1 MKLTP
6 PSPPSKCLLQR
17 TLLHTPFRSLSL
29 PFPPAVAVVPQASQD
44 VEHVKCSLTV
54 RRVKKHQRP
63 PRLPLCCCLFLS
75 LFICLNGISYRTAKT
90 RRETCYIW
98 GNFFFFFLQLG
109 SDPLVLSIVALSL
122 LQLMR
127 TQRKHLCCHE
137 VGRHAKASFK
147 DHETLMMARG
157 QRRSRTR

>member
-1 MKLTP
+1 MFTDGSTREEAP
-6 PSPPSKCLLQR
+6 EAPSSPSLL
-17 TLLHTPFRSLSL
+17 L
-29 PFPPAVAVVPQASQD
+29 PFPLALYLFEWHFLQD
-44 VEHVKCSLTV
+44 SEDPEGGVLHLG
-54 RRVKKHQRP
+54 Q
-63 PRLPLCCCLFLS
+63 
-75 LFICLNGISYRTAKT
+75 I
-90 RRETCYIW
+90 
-98 GNFFFFFLQLG
+98 FFFFLQLG

-127 TQRKHLCCHE
+127 TQRKRLCCHE